1 MEFERRV
8 VRGPRWGA
16 FPGMTPTPCGLLVID
31 KPAGMTSRA
40 VVDQVQ
46 LWFPRGVK
54 IGHTGTL
61 DPLATGVLVL
71 CVGRATRLA
80 DYVQEGEK
88 TYQSRFHL
96 GAVSDTDDAQ
106 GVITPRQ
113 GVSPPSREQLLEVLQ
128 EFVGDIWQRPPAV
141 SALKLQGQRAYALAR
156 QGVAPALA
164 PRLVHIRAIR
174 LRDYQWPYV
183 DVEVECSRGTYIRA
197 LARDVGEKLGCGGY
211 VETLRRLR
219 VGPFSWEQATPL
231 QNLREPPPLWPA
243 RLAVAHLPTLT
254 LDQAEAQR
262 FCRGQFLL
270 WRWGSTADA
279 SAAPSAS
286 QMRRD
291 SQTPGAS
298 ENWGDS
304 RTPGASQGRRDS
316 QTPEDVE
323 WAVLDLEGNLLGIGR
338 RVGRSLRP
346 WIVL

>member
-1 MEFERRV
+1 MA
-8 VRGPRWGA
+8 VRPPQGTL
-16 FPGMTPTPCGLLVID
+16 PGMTHTPCGLLVID

-40 VVDQVQ
+40 VVNQVQ
-46 LWFPRGVK
+46 QWFARGVK

-80 DYVQEGEK
+80 DYVQQGEK
-88 TYQSRFHL
+88 TYQSRFRL

-106 GVITPRQ
+106 GLITPRQ
-113 GVSPPSREQLLEVLQ
+113 GVSPPLPEQLQEVLQ
-128 EFVGDIWQRPPAV
+128 EFVGDVWQRPPAF
-141 SALKLQGQRAYALAR
+141 SALKLQGQRAHALAR
-156 QGVAPALA
+156 QGAAPSLA

-219 VGPFSWEQATPL
+219 VGPFTLDQAIPLEQ
-231 QNLREPPPLWPA
+231 LREPPPLWPA

-262 FCRGQFLL
+262 FRRGQFLL
-270 WRWGSTADA
+270 CRRRSPADA
-279 SAAPSAS
+279 SVARSAS
-286 QMRRD
+286 ENRGD

-298 ENWGDS
+298 PMRSEL
-304 RTPGASQGRRDS
+304 
-316 QTPEDVE
+316 QTPDDLE
-323 WAVLDLEGNLLGIGR
+323 WAVLDLEGNLLGIGK
-338 RVGRSLRP
+338 RVGVSLRP